1 MGKAVSHRILEIL
14 LDLLK
19 MSAALLIVAASVYF
33 FLIPS
38 GTSVSSISGL
48 AIILRH
54 FTGRSISELTMLLNI
69 ALLLLG
75 FLTWQRIRGKDGLR
89 LDPAS
94 AFPRIFRAP
103 FSGAGLPHGGSD
115 PGCGILHLHREHRPL
130 HPL

>member
-38 GTSVSSISGL
+38 GASVSSISGL
-48 AIILRH
+48 AIILQH

-75 FLTWQRIRGKDGLR
+75 FLTCGRN
-89 LDPAS
+89 
-94 AFPRIFRAP
+94 PRSRMAIFRNIVSSEMLRPVKCRRMIAR
-103 FSGAGLPHGGSD
+103 
-115 PGCGILHLHREHRPL
+115 GIRPWMWY
-130 HPL
+130 PTSSP